1 MKIFNVITI
10 LTIGEESIIL
20 DPKKNQAQQ
29 GLEIEKLTA
38 FSEQA
43 KKLQEQQSFE
53 IEKLKEAIA
62 NAMANL
68 GNEREAKQEALR
80 ER

>member
-1 MKIFNVITI
+1 MLTVEQLRSQLKQSRIFM
-10 LTIGEESIIL
+10 EESN
-20 DPKKNQAQQ
+20 KNQAQQ

-38 FSEQA
+38 LSEQA

-68 GNEREAKQEALR
+68 GNEREAKQDTMK